1 MVIQMSVDFKA
12 FKKGTSLT
20 IGNLPHAAEP
30 YFMADFICR
39 APKGQTFLFITQEG
53 QFMDDFAQEVQEF
66 FPNLSIFSFPDWDCL
81 PYDRI
86 SPSAKILS
94 DRIETL
100 STLFYASKES
110 RLIITTP
117 LGLIQRLPPKD
128 YFLNQTL
135 TLKIGVDYDPKNL
148 LKYLTENGYERSEV
162 VRQPGQYA
170 VRGGLV
176 DCFPTGF
183 ASPFRLDFFG
193 DTLESIKSFDVESQ
207 LSSGVLSHVIFKPM
221 NEVILTPETT
231 QTFRHQYRAL
241 FGIKSQSDPL
251 YESIAEGAVFQGM
264 EHWLPLFYKET
275 STLLDYLPKESFVF
289 SSYQALEKI
298 PEELKKIQEYYKFRL
313 EESKNPNTSF
323 IYRPLSPEQFYV
335 ETLSL
340 SDYKFLSFSP
350 FKVPKGMDSSL
361 RPLPL
366 LDLPE
371 RLKSSKSLIFTSAT
385 VGGCERLKELLPEEL
400 PILGSWDQAHSLP
413 SGSRALVPLS
423 LEHGFST
430 PKFEIITETDIFGKR
445 LGSLGSRK
453 RSKKKDLLE
462 MDQFQIDDFLVHQ
475 EHGIGRYAGL
485 QQLTIQE
492 AMHECLCLLYDEGA
506 KLFVP
511 VENMEVLSFYASK
524 ESEVTLDRLGG
535 TNWQIRK
542 ARTKKRIKEIAE
554 KLMTIAAKRKLTP
567 AESFVLDLTS
577 YEKFCAL
584 FPYVETEDQKNA
596 IQDALEDLKGS
607 HPMDR
612 LICGEVG
619 FGKTEVALR
628 AAFMVAAQGAQVA
641 ILAPTTLLARQ
652 HYETFEKRFKSF
664 NLKIALLSRFQSL
677 NEAKKIKED
686 VEKGDIKILIG
697 THSLLTPTL
706 KFKDLGL
713 LIVDEEQHFGVQ
725 QKELLKKNY
734 PHIHVLS
741 LSATPI
747 PRTLQMAISGI
758 RELSLITTPPMERI
772 PIQTSVFPFDGLTV
786 REALLREKERGGQS
800 FFVCPRLADIPI
812 VEKELQKL
820 LPHFKMAIA
829 TGQMESKDLET
840 TIVDFCHRKYDLLI
854 STNIIESGLDIPSA
868 NTMIVYRSDLFGLAS
883 LYQLRGRVGRSN
895 QQGYVYFTVTP
906 EKTLT
911 KNAEKRLE
919 VLQSLSNM
927 GESFRLAS
935 YDMDIRG
942 PGNLVGEE
950 QAGQMKEVGL
960 GLYQHMLE
968 EALTQLRN
976 PDSPELL
983 EQEWSPQ
990 INLGLEILISD
1001 KYVADLNL
1009 RLNLYRRIAQLKDP
1023 EDIEAFRVELRDRF
1037 GPIPQETLNL
1047 LETVLLKNLCKSLNI
1062 HKLEGGPKG
1071 ILISFYENFFPK
1083 PDVIFMFIHENLGT
1097 IKLRPDQKMV
1107 ILRSWNTTTER
1118 LKGLHKLLGQFLKKM
1133 TYFA

>member
-1 MVIQMSVDFKA
+1 MSIDLSSM
-12 FKKGTSLT
+12 KKSTPLT
-20 IGNLPHAAEP
+20 IGNLPHSAER
-30 YFMADFICR
+30 YFMADFIR
-39 APKGQTFLFITQEG
+39 QAAAPQTFLFVTHEG
-53 QFMDDFAQEVQEF
+53 QFIDDFAEEIQEF
-66 FPNLSIFSFPDWDCL
+66 CPNLSILPFPHWDCL

-94 DRIETL
+94 ERIETL
-100 STLFYASKES
+100 STLLHPSKES

-117 LGLIQRLPPKD
+117 FGLIQRLPPKD
-128 YFLNQTL
+128 YLLNQTL
-135 TLKIGVDYDPKNL
+135 LLKIGGDYDPKNL
-148 LKYLTENGYERSEV
+148 IRHLIENGYERAEV

-183 ASPFRLDFFG
+183 SSPLRLDFFG
-193 DTLESIKSFDVESQ
+193 DTLESIKAFDPESQ
-207 LSSGVLSHVIFKPM
+207 LSSDTVTHITLKPM
-221 NEVILTPETT
+221 NEVILTPGTI
-231 QTFRHQYRAL
+231 QTFRHNYRAL

-251 YESIAEGAVFQGM
+251 YESIADGAVFQGM

-275 STLLDYLPKESFVF
+275 STLLDYLPKESVVF

-298 PEELKKIQEYYKFRL
+298 PEELKKIQEYYEFRL
-313 EESKNPNTSF
+313 EESKNPHTSF
-323 IYRPLSPEQFYV
+323 IYRPLSPKQLYV
-335 ETLSL
+335 DDLSL
-340 SDYKFLSFSP
+340 STHKSLSFSP
-350 FKVPKGMDSSL
+350 FKGPKDVDSSIRSL
-361 RPLPL
+361 SL

-371 RLKSSKSLIFTSAT
+371 RLKSSQTVIFTAAT
-385 VGGCERLKELLPEEL
+385 VGGCERLKERLPEGI
-400 PILGSWDQAHSLP
+400 PILTSWAQAQSLP
-413 SGSRALVPLS
+413 SGARALVPLS

-430 PKFEIITETDIFGKR
+430 PDLDIITETDIFGKR
-445 LGSLGSRK
+445 LVSPGSRK

-475 EHGIGRYAGL
+475 EHGIGRYVGL
-485 QQLTIQE
+485 QQLSIQE
-492 AMHECLCLLYDEGA
+492 ATHECLCLLYDEGA

-511 VENMEVLSFYASK
+511 VENMEVLSFYAGK

-535 TNWQIRK
+535 ANWKIRK

-554 KLMTIAAKRKLTP
+554 KLMAIAAKRKLTT
-567 AESFVLDLTS
+567 AESFVLDATS

-584 FPYVETEDQKNA
+584 FPYAETEDQKNA
-596 IQDALEDLKGS
+596 IQDVLEDLSGT

-652 HYETFEKRFKSF
+652 HYETFEKRFKPF
-664 NLKIALLSRFQSL
+664 NLRIALLSRFQSPTA
-677 NEAKKIKED
+677 AKKIKED
-686 VEKGDIKILIG
+686 VEKGEIKILIG

-706 KFKDLGL
+706 KFKELGL

-725 QKELLKKNY
+725 QKELLKKTY

-800 FFVCPRLADIPI
+800 FFVCPRLADIST
-812 VEKELQKL
+812 VEKDLRKL
-820 LPHFKMAIA
+820 LPHFKITIA
-829 TGQMESKDLET
+829 TGQMESKELET
-840 TIVDFCHRKYDLLI
+840 TIIDFCHRKYDLLI

-868 NTMIVYRSDLFGLAS
+868 NTMIVHRSDLFGLAS

-950 QAGQMKEVGL
+950 QAGQIKEVGL

-976 PDSPELL
+976 PESSEPL
-983 EQEWSPQ
+983 EQDWSPQ

-1001 KYVADLNL
+1001 KYVEDLNL
-1009 RLNLYRRIAQLKDP
+1009 RLNLYRRIAQLKTP
-1023 EDIEAFRVELRDRF
+1023 EDIDAFRIELRDRF

-1071 ILISFYENFFPK
+1071 ILIFFYENFFPK
-1083 PDVIFMFIHENLGT
+1083 SDVIFMFIHENLGT

-1107 ILRSWNTTTER
+1107 ILRSWATTTDR
-1118 LKGLHKLLGQFLKKM
+1118 IKGLQKLLGRLLERMK
-1133 TYFA
+1133 

>member
-1 MVIQMSVDFKA
+1 MSIDLPSL
-12 FKKGTSLT
+12 KKGNPLT
-20 IGNLPHAAEP
+20 IGNLPHSAER
-30 YFMADFICR
+30 YFIADFIRR
-39 APKGQTFLFITQEG
+39 APEPQTFLFVTHEG
-53 QFMDDFAQEVQEF
+53 QFIDDFSEEIQEF
-66 FPNLSIFSFPDWDCL
+66 YPNLSVLPFPQWDCL

-86 SPSAKILS
+86 SPSSKILAE
-94 DRIETL
+94 RIETL
-100 STLFYASKES
+100 SALLTLPKKS

-117 LGLIQRLPPKD
+117 LGLIQRLPPQE
-128 YFLNQTL
+128 YLSNQTI
-135 TLKIGVDYDPKNL
+135 TLETGHDYDQNSLIKH
-148 LKYLTENGYERSEV
+148 LTERGYERAEV
-162 VRQPGQYA
+162 VRKAGQYA

-183 ASPFRLDFFG
+183 ISPLRLDFFG
-193 DTLESIKSFDVESQ
+193 DTLESIKTFDPDSQ
-207 LSSGVLSHVIFKPM
+207 LSSGMVAQVTLKPM
-221 NEVILTPETT
+221 NEVVLTTETI

-251 YESIAEGAVFQGM
+251 YESITQGTVFQGM
-264 EHWLPLFYKET
+264 EHWLPLFYQET
-275 STLLDYLPKESFVF
+275 ATLLDYLPKEAVIFLSP
-289 SSYQALEKI
+289 QALEKI
-298 PEELKKIQEYYKFRL
+298 PEEFTKIHSYYEFRL

-323 IYRPLSPEQFYV
+323 IYRPLSPTQLYV
-335 ETLSL
+335 EKPSI
-340 SDYKFLSFSP
+340 SNYKSLSFSP
-350 FKVPKGMDSSL
+350 FKGPKDMDSSL

-371 RLKSSKSLIFTSAT
+371 RLKSSKTVIFTAAT
-385 VGGCERLKELLPEEL
+385 VGGCERLKERLPEEI
-400 PILGSWDQAHSLP
+400 PILTSWDQARSLP
-413 SGSRALVPLS
+413 QGARALVPLS
-423 LEHGFST
+423 LKHGFST
-430 PKFEIITETDIFGKR
+430 PDLEIITETDIFGKR
-445 LGSLGSRK
+445 LVLPGSRK

-485 QQLTIQE
+485 QQITIQE
-492 AMHECLCLLYDEGA
+492 ATHECLCLLYDEGA

-511 VENMEVLSFYASK
+511 VENMEVLSFYAGRD
-524 ESEVTLDRLGG
+524 SEVTLDRLGG
-535 TNWQIRK
+535 ANWQIRK

-554 KLMTIAAKRKLTP
+554 KLMVIAAKRKLTT
-567 AESFVLDLTS
+567 AESFVLDAVL

-584 FPYVETEDQKNA
+584 FPYAETEDQKNA
-596 IQDALEDLKGS
+596 IHDVLEDLNGT

-652 HYETFEKRFKSF
+652 HYETFEKRFKPF
-664 NLKIALLSRFQSL
+664 NMRIALLSRFQSPSA
-677 NEAKKIKED
+677 AKKIKEE

-697 THSLLTPTL
+697 THSLLTPNL
-706 KFKDLGL
+706 RFKELGL

-758 RELSLITTPPMERI
+758 RELSLITTPPLERI
-772 PIQTSVFPFDGLTV
+772 PIQTAVFPFDGLTV

-800 FFVCPRLADIPI
+800 FFVCPRLADIPL
-812 VEKELQKL
+812 VEKEISKL
-820 LPHFKMAIA
+820 LPYFKIAIA
-829 TGQMESKDLET
+829 TGQLDSKELET

-950 QAGQMKEVGL
+950 QAGQIKEVGL

-976 PDSPELL
+976 PESPEPL
-983 EQEWSPQ
+983 EQDWSPQ
-990 INLGLEILISD
+990 ISLGLEILISD

-1009 RLNLYRRIAQLKDP
+1009 RLNLYRRIAQLKTA
-1023 EDIEAFRVELRDRF
+1023 EEIEAFTIELRDRF

-1047 LETVLLKNLCKSLNI
+1047 LETVLLKNLCRSLNI

-1071 ILISFYENFFPK
+1071 ILISFYENFFPR
-1083 PDVIFMFIHENLGT
+1083 PDIIFRFIHENLGT

-1107 ILRSWNTTTER
+1107 ILRSWSTTTER
-1118 LKGLHKLLGQFLKKM
+1118 IKGLQKLLGKLLGRL
-1133 TYFA
+1133 